1 MLSHTHYRLKQHHKF
16 EQDDQKYVADLEAG
30 DIVEINDVEWEI
42 LERYE
47 SQTHHQIVEGLKE
60 KYKLTAIFDGI
71 ERLER
76 LGKQGSLLHPVVE
89 NVEGFCF
96 GVSSRSP
103 QPYTDRKPK
112 LLVPFHFTK
121 EKSALD
127 YVTNLNR
134 YQSLTHLAEFA
145 ELETLAFPE
154 EEKENV
160 QDLDEVRV
168 RNISDA
174 KSNTLMAPWY
184 AMDGYDGIL
193 LLSQFLTDDLPY
205 YRIPDVPIVHCIEGD
220 RRLQHVLLK
229 TLLTLCAFQSSKDT
243 LVVKASWMKAWL
255 AELGEP
261 VENVQVIPDGI
272 DIVEPTSDKA
282 LAKQHTAAIFDK
294 PIFVKQPVVGLIPGF
309 EPNRGAAWIS
319 EFAQTNPHL
328 AIFIYDAMLAQHY
341 QHPPEN
347 VVIFSA
353 DDEETR
359 AVLPVFFQALDLVCF
374 PAMPGTPLSIVLE
387 TMAFGTPC
395 IAMTK
400 YGMPPEVIGA
410 GVAVEAEWDNFG
422 NFDVPMVKLSETIS
436 KWLQPSD
443 TRTQCQDFAKEIVQ
457 RYTRKNAAQAL
468 VQVFEE
474 SFQRRTDN
482 FRTERALF
490 PPIFCRRYEPDT
502 GTLRSSVYRLGT
514 NRYDHLETVLAEV
527 LAEGHT
533 PAEVASVFKHF
544 RRDGSIPVCEITRAG
559 NGFPNNN
566 KETNPAGKEHQQK
579 GETYR

>member
-1 MLSHTHYRLKQHHKF
+1 MVSRTRYRLKQHHKF
-16 EQDDQKYVADLEAG
+16 EQDDQKYVADLETG
-30 DIVEINDVEWEI
+30 DIVQINDIEWEI
-42 LERYE
+42 LSRYE
-47 SQTHHQIVEGLKE
+47 SQTHHQIVEALKKE
-60 KYKLTAIFDGI
+60 YKLTAIFDGI

-76 LGKQGSLLHPVVE
+76 LGQQGGLLTPIVE
-89 NVEGFCF
+89 AADPTIPN
-96 GVSSRSP
+96 RP
-103 QPYTDRKPK
+103 PK

-127 YVTNLNR
+127 YITNLNR
-134 YQSLTHLAEFA
+134 YQSLKHLAEFA

-154 EEKENV
+154 EEKEDV
-160 QDLDEVRV
+160 PHLDEVRV
-168 RNISDA
+168 RNISST
-174 KSNTLMAPWY
+174 KSDTLMPPWY

-193 LLSQFLTDDLPY
+193 LLSQFLTDDLSY

-220 RRLQHVLLK
+220 RRMQHILLR

-255 AELGEP
+255 AELGVP
-261 VENVQVIPDGI
+261 VENVRVIPDGI
-272 DIVEPTSDKA
+272 DIVEPTGDKA

-294 PIFVKQPVVGLIPGF
+294 SIFVKQPAVGLISGF

-319 EFAQTNPHL
+319 EFARTNPHL
-328 AIFIYDAMLAQHY
+328 AIFVYDTMLAQHY

-347 VVIFSA
+347 VIIFNA

-374 PAMPGTPLSIVLE
+374 PAMPGTPLPIVLE
-387 TMAFGTPC
+387 AMAFGAPC

-422 NFDVPMVKLSETIS
+422 NFHVPMVKLSETINQ
-436 KWLQPSD
+436 WLHPSD
-443 TRTQCQDFAKEIVQ
+443 ARTQCQGFAKEIVQ

-468 VQVFEE
+468 IQVFEE
-474 SFQRRTDN
+474 GFQRRTDN
-482 FRTERALF
+482 FRTPRALF

-514 NRYDHLETVLAEV
+514 NRYDHLETALAEV
-527 LAEGHT
+527 LTEGHT
-533 PAEVASVFKHF
+533 PAEVVSVFKHF
-544 RRDGSIPVCEITRAG
+544 QRDSSTPVCEITRAG

-566 KETNPAGKEHQQK
+566 TETNPK
-579 GETYR
+579 